1 MISNEVL
8 WKEFAEKR
16 DPALREQLV
25 LQYTPLVKFVVNSMS
40 MPLPR
45 VTDMEDIMGYGIIG
59 LVHAVDRFDPSRG
72 VKFET
77 YAIQRIRGSMID
89 ALRDLNVHSR
99 STIAKIRGVER
110 SIDELIPKLQRYPS
124 NEEVAEHMHLSVEE
138 VTQIVAESNLTFV
151 SLDRPMLFDDGDE
164 GLTLADTLK
173 EERLPDPDEAVE
185 RQELR
190 HVLVEAIGSLTEREK
205 LVLSLYYIDEVSPLE
220 IAEILGISRS
230 RIYQLHA
237 QAILRLRALLRT
249 RYSDNAVVA
258 RDR

>member
-190 HVLVEAIGSLTEREK
+190 HMLVEAIGSLTEREK

-237 QAILRLRALLRT
+237 QAILRLRALLRAK
-249 RYSDNAVVA
+249 YSDNAVVA
-258 RDR
+258 RNR

>member
-40 MPLPR
+40 VPLPR

-190 HVLVEAIGSLTEREK
+190 HMLVEAIGSLTEREK

>member
-190 HVLVEAIGSLTEREK
+190 HMLVEAIGSLTEREK

>member
-77 YAIQRIRGSMID
+77 YAIQRIRGAMID

-190 HVLVEAIGSLTEREK
+190 HMLVEAIGSLTEREK

>member
-16 DPALREQLV
+16 DPALRERLV

-99 STIAKIRGVER
+99 STIAKIREVER

-190 HVLVEAIGSLTEREK
+190 HMLVEAIGSLTEREK

>member
-77 YAIQRIRGSMID
+77 YAIQRIRGAMID

-99 STIAKIRGVER
+99 ATIAKIREVER
-110 SIDELIPKLQRYPS
+110 SIDELIPELQGYPS

-138 VTQIVAESNLTFV
+138 VTQIIAESNLTFV

-173 EERLPDPDEAVE
+173 EERLPEPDEAAE

-190 HVLVEAIGSLTEREK
+190 HMLAEAIGNLTEREK

-237 QAILRLRALLRT
+237 QAVLRLRAMLRA
-249 RYSDNAVVA
+249 RYSDNVAVV
-258 RDR
+258 RNR

>member
-124 NEEVAEHMHLSVEE
+124 NEEVAEHMHRSVEE

-190 HVLVEAIGSLTEREK
+190 HMLVEAIGSLTEREK